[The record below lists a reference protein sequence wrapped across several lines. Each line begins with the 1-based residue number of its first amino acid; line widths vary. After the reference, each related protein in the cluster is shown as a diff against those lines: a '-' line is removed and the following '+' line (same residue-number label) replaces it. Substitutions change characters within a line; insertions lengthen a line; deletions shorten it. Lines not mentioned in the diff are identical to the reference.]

1 MAMVQ
6 IDREKC
12 IGCGACQKDCFFR
25 VIAMEEGKAAVQ
37 GDCFRCGHCVAI
49 CPVGAV
55 SMPDYPMEDVK
66 EYEKGA
72 FSMEPERLLDFIRFR
87 RSVRQFKKQPIPR
100 AEIESILEAG
110 RFTPTAGNRQ
120 DVSYIV
126 LQKDLEDF
134 KPLAWEGLDA
144 LIEMEGF
151 PYTRMLKPL
160 REAHMENPAD
170 DGLFFG
176 ADALL
181 LVLGE
186 SSTLSAGLAACSIE
200 LMAQA
205 KGIGVLYS
213 GFLQGIINISP
224 KAKAFLGLDGKKTLC
239 ACMLLGYPDV
249 QYRRTVPRKPAEV
262 QWR

>member
-1 MAMVQ
+1 MIQV
-6 IDREKC
+6 DEKKC
-12 IGCGACQKDCFFR
+12 IGCGACEKDCFFR
-25 VIAMEEGKAAVQ
+25 AIRVVNGRAAVLA
-37 GDCFRCGHCVAI
+37 DCFRCGHCVAV
-49 CPVGAV
+49 CPTGAV

-66 EYEKGA
+66 EYSAGD
-72 FSMEPERLLDFIRFR
+72 FSMDAERLLDFIKFR
-87 RSVRQFKKQPIPR
+87 RSVRRFKKEAIPHS
-100 AEIESILEAG
+100 EIEHILEAG

-126 LQKDLEDF
+126 LQKELEKF

-144 LIEMEGF
+144 LIEMEDF

-160 REAHMENPAD
+160 RQAHQKNPKE
-170 DGLFFG
+170 DGLFFD

-186 SSTLSAGLAACSIE
+186 SSALSAGLAARSIE

-249 QYRRTVPRKPAEV
+249 QYRRTAPRKPAVV

>member
-1 MAMVQ
+1 MIQ
-6 IDREKC
+6 IDEKKC
-12 IGCGACQKDCFFR
+12 IGCGACEKDCFFQAIQ
-25 VIAMEEGKAAVQ
+25 VKENKANVLK
-37 GDCFRCGHCVAI
+37 DCFHCGHCVAV
-49 CPVGAV
+49 CPAGAV

-66 EYEKGA
+66 EYRAED
-72 FSMEPERLLDFIRFR
+72 FSMDAEQLLNFIQFR
-87 RSVRQFKKQPIPR
+87 RSVRQFKKKSLPH
-100 AEIESILEAG
+100 AEIARILEAG

-126 LQKDLEDF
+126 LQKELEEF

-151 PYTRMLKPL
+151 PYTRMLKPI
-160 REAHMENPAD
+160 RQAHQENPAE

-176 ADALL
+176 ADTLL
-181 LVLGE
+181 LVFGE
-186 SSTLSAGLAACSIE
+186 SSVLSAGLAACSIE

-249 QYRRTVPRKPAEV
+249 RYWRTTPRKPAEV

>member
-1 MAMVQ
+1 MIQV
-6 IDREKC
+6 DEKEC
-12 IGCGACQKDCFFR
+12 IGCGACEKDCFLQAIKVR
-25 VIAMEEGKAAVQ
+25 EKKAAVLR
-37 GDCFRCGHCVAI
+37 DCFHCGHCVAV
-49 CPVGAV
+49 CPTGAV
-55 SMPDYPMEDVK
+55 SMPDYPMEDIK
-66 EYEKGA
+66 EYNKDDFLMDAGK
-72 FSMEPERLLDFIRFR
+72 LLNFIKFR
-87 RSVRQFKKQPIPR
+87 RSVRQFQKKQIPCS
-100 AEIESILEAG
+100 EIESILEAG

-126 LQKDLEDF
+126 LQKELESF
-134 KPLAWEGLDA
+134 KPLVWEGLDV
-144 LIEMEGF
+144 LLEMEGV

-160 REAHMENPAD
+160 RQAHQENPAE

-181 LVLGE
+181 LVFGE
-186 SSTLSAGLAACSIE
+186 SSALSAGLAACSME

-224 KAKAFLGLDGKKTLC
+224 KAKEFLQLDGEKTLC

-249 QYRRTVPRKPAEV
+249 QYRRTAPRKPAVV

>member
-1 MAMVQ
+1 MIQV
-6 IDREKC
+6 DEKKC
-12 IGCGACQKDCFFR
+12 IGCGACEKDCFFEAIKVR
-25 VIAMEEGKAAVQ
+25 ENKAAVLR
-37 GDCFRCGHCVAI
+37 DCFRCGHCVAV
-49 CPVGAV
+49 CPTGAV
-55 SMPDYPMEDVK
+55 SIPDYPMEDVK
-66 EYEKGA
+66 EFNKED
-72 FSMEPERLLDFIRFR
+72 FSMDAGRLLDFIKFR
-87 RSVRQFKKQPIPR
+87 RSVRQFKKEPIPR
-100 AEIESILEAG
+100 SEIESILEAG

-126 LQKDLEDF
+126 LQKELEAF

-144 LIEMEGF
+144 LIKLEGF
-151 PYTRMLKPL
+151 PYTRMLEPL
-160 REAHMENPAD
+160 RQAHQKNPAE

-186 SSTLSAGLAACSIE
+186 SSALSAGLAACSME

-213 GFLQGIINISP
+213 GFLQGIINTSP
-224 KAKAFLGLDGKKTLC
+224 EAKTFLGLDGKKTLC

-249 QYRRTVPRKPAEV
+249 QYYRTAPRKPAEV

>member
-1 MAMVQ
+1 MVQ
-6 IDREKC
+6 IDEKKC
-12 IGCGACQKDCFFR
+12 IGCGACEKDCFFQ
-25 VIAMEEGKAAVQ
+25 VIKVKENKAEVL
-37 GDCFRCGHCVAI
+37 GDCFRCGHCVAV
-49 CPVGAV
+49 CPTGAV
-55 SMPDYPMEDVK
+55 SMTDYPMEDVA
-66 EYEKGA
+66 EYHAED
-72 FSMEPERLLDFIRFR
+72 FSMDAERLLNFIRFR
-87 RSVRQFKKQPIPR
+87 RSVRQFKKEPLPR
-100 AEIESILEAG
+100 AEIARILEAG

-126 LQKDLEDF
+126 LQKELEAF

-144 LIEMEGF
+144 LIALEGF
-151 PYTRMLKPL
+151 PYTRMLKPI
-160 REAHMENPAD
+160 RQAHQENPAE

-186 SSTLSAGLAACSIE
+186 SSALSAGLAACSME

-224 KAKAFLGLDGKKTLC
+224 KAKAFLGLDEKKTLC

-249 QYRRTVPRKPAEV
+249 QYRRTAPRKPAEV

>member
-1 MAMVQ
+1 MVQ
-6 IDREKC
+6 IDEKKC
-12 IGCGACQKDCFFR
+12 IGCGACKKDCFFQTITVKDR
-25 VIAMEEGKAAVQ
+25 KAAVL
-37 GDCFRCGHCVAI
+37 GDCFNCGHCVAV

-55 SMPDYPMEDVK
+55 SMPDYPADVL
-66 EYEKGA
+66 EYNPEEFA
-72 FSMEPERLLDFIRFR
+72 IEPERLLRFIRFR
-87 RSVRQFKKQPIPR
+87 RSIRQFKKQPIPR

-126 LQKDLEDF
+126 LQKELEAF
-134 KPLAWEGLDA
+134 KPLAWEGLDM
-144 LIEMEGF
+144 LMEIEGF

-160 REAHMENPAD
+160 QKAHAENPAE
-170 DGLFFG
+170 DGLFFD
-176 ADALL
+176 ADALV
-181 LVLGE
+181 LVLGQ
-186 SSTLSAGLAACSIE
+186 SSALSAGLAACSME

-213 GFLQGIINISP
+213 GFLQGIINVSP
-224 KAKAFLGLDGKKTLC
+224 KAKVFLGIEEGKTLC

-249 QYRRTVPRKPAEV
+249 QYRRTTPRKPAEV